1 MTTRSTYTTEDPAV
15 LSIRKRL
22 VFAFSRISW
31 SSVIAG
37 VLIALVV
44 DVALSLL
51 GLALG
56 AATIDP
62 AYEAT
67 PVDPSL
73 ATGAVIWTAATI
85 LLSTFA
91 GGWVAGRV
99 AGQPDASGIL
109 HGLLVWT
116 ILIVIQIVLLFAGV
130 GRVVNSALTLVDEA
144 ATFAMQPLAEAS
156 PDVARAEDMETT
168 TFDRIEEEAV
178 DLMRGGPTEGVDT
191 EDVGNVGLEPEPYY
205 PNATQTEA
213 ILALQRVLRQG
224 EDADDADRQVVIAAL
239 AAEGDISEAEA
250 EEILQRW
257 ENVYDQVQTTA
268 SERAEEAAQAAAD
281 ALAAAAG
288 IAFAGMVVGA
298 FGAGAGGMVGSPE
311 ESDLEVE
318 SVEA

>member
-51 GLALG
+51 GLAIG

-67 PVDPSL
+67 PVDSSL

-116 ILIVIQIVLLFAGV
+116 LLIVIQIVLLFAGV

-144 ATFAMQPLAEAS
+144 ATFAMQPLAETS
-156 PDVARAEDMETT
+156 PDVARTEDMETT
-168 TFDRIEEEAV
+168 AFDSIEEEAL
-178 DLMRGGPTEGVDT
+178 DIMRGSPDVEEDT
-191 EDVGNVGLEPEPYY
+191 EAVEMEEVPSY
-205 PNATQTEA
+205 PNVAQTEA
-213 ILALQRVLRQG
+213 TLALQRVLRQG

-239 AAEGDISEAEA
+239 AAEGNISEAEA

-318 SVEA
+318 SVKA